1 MNLASSPLQAL
12 QAGLLL
18 FTLTRCKLASMNIP
32 RLSSKEAL
40 ILRLLVARGEM
51 YGLEL
56 VNESG
61 GELKRGTVYVTLGR
75 MADKGYVESRTVP
88 QDDGSGMPKRL
99 FQATGYGAR
108 VLNAWELASAA
119 LVWRGL

>member
-1 MNLASSPLQAL
+1 MD
-12 QAGLLL
+12 
-18 FTLTRCKLASMNIP
+18 IP
-32 RLSSKEAL
+32 RLSPKEAL
-40 ILRLLVARGEM
+40 ILALLVARSEM

-99 FQATGYGAR
+99 FQATAHGFN
-108 VLNAWELASAA
+108 VLRAYELAIASLVSASLA
-119 LVWRGL
+119 REGA

>member
-1 MNLASSPLQAL
+1 MQ
-12 QAGLLL
+12 
-18 FTLTRCKLASMNIP
+18 IP

-40 ILRLLVARGEM
+40 ILHLLIARGEM

-56 VNESG
+56 VQESG
-61 GELKRGTVYVTLGR
+61 GDLKRGTVYVTLGR
-75 MADKGYVESRTVP
+75 MSDKGYVESRTIP

-99 FQATGYGAR
+99 FKATGFGSR

-119 LVWRGL
+119 LAPESA

>member
-1 MNLASSPLQAL
+1 
-12 QAGLLL
+12 
-18 FTLTRCKLASMNIP
+18 MNIP

-40 ILRLLVARGEM
+40 ILRLLVAKGEM

-61 GELKRGTVYVTLGR
+61 DELKRGTVYVTLGR

-108 VLNAWELASAA
+108 VLHAWEVASAS
-119 LVWRGL
+119 LVWEEA

>member
-1 MNLASSPLQAL
+1 
-12 QAGLLL
+12 
-18 FTLTRCKLASMNIP
+18 MNIP

-40 ILRLLVARGEM
+40 ILKLIIGKGEM

-56 VNESG
+56 VAESN

-88 QDDGSGMPKRL
+88 QDDRSGMPKRL
-99 FQATGYGAR
+99 FRATGQGAR
-108 VLNAWELASAA
+108 LLGALELASAWVA
-119 LVWRGL
+119 GESSAGEERATRLPSVPRRLLPGGA

>member
-1 MNLASSPLQAL
+1 ME
-12 QAGLLL
+12 
-18 FTLTRCKLASMNIP
+18 IP
-32 RLSSKEAL
+32 RLSPKEAL
-40 ILRLLVARGEM
+40 ILRLLIGRGEM

-99 FQATGYGAR
+99 FQATGYGAG
-108 VLNAWELASAA
+108 VLKAWEFATLRWLGRENEAIS
-119 LVWRGL
+119 

>member
-1 MNLASSPLQAL
+1 
-12 QAGLLL
+12 
-18 FTLTRCKLASMNIP
+18 
-32 RLSSKEAL
+32 
-40 ILRLLVARGEM
+40 M

-56 VNESG
+56 VNDSG
-61 GELKRGTVYVTLGR
+61 GDLKRGTVYVTLGR

-108 VLNAWELASAA
+108 VLNAWELASATLA
-119 LVWRGL
+119 WEEA

>member
-1 MNLASSPLQAL
+1 MD
-12 QAGLLL
+12 
-18 FTLTRCKLASMNIP
+18 IP

-40 ILRLLVARGEM
+40 ILRLLIGKGEM

-75 MADKGYVESRTVP
+75 MADKGYVESRTIP

-99 FQATGYGAR
+99 FQATGFGSR
-108 VLNAWELASAA
+108 VLHAWELASASLA
-119 LVWRGL
+119 WEGVS

>member
-1 MNLASSPLQAL
+1 
-12 QAGLLL
+12 
-18 FTLTRCKLASMNIP
+18 MNIP

-40 ILRLLVARGEM
+40 ILRLLVASGEM

-56 VNESG
+56 VHDSG
-61 GELKRGTVYVTLGR
+61 GDLKRGTVYVTLGR

-99 FQATGYGAR
+99 FRITGYGSK
-108 VLNAWELASAA
+108 VLGAWELAGASLA
-119 LVWRGL
+119 LETV

>member
-1 MNLASSPLQAL
+1 MD
-12 QAGLLL
+12 
-18 FTLTRCKLASMNIP
+18 IP

-40 ILRLLVARGEM
+40 ILRLLVANGEM

-56 VNESG
+56 VNGSG

-99 FQATGYGAR
+99 FQATGYGSR
-108 VLNAWELASAA
+108 VLNAWEMANATLA
-119 LVWRGL
+119 WGRG